1 LFHYKIKGVEQT
13 RSDNDE
19 LFFHTN
25 SILKFLSDLFSLA
38 KVKNST
44 NIFYSNDFNVLVDI
58 IIRKLTNL
66 TAEDQIRVDYLSL
79 IQLLI
84 KNSNYMAGTYR
95 KFDLL
100 ECFNQILNEK
110 DQHTID
116 QDIVRVILTEN
127 PELLY

>member
-1 LFHYKIKGVEQT
+1 MIHYKIKGAECQVNVPE
-13 RSDNDE
+13 D

-25 SILKFLSDLFSLA
+25 SILKFLSDLFSLD
-38 KVKNST
+38 KVKNTT
-44 NIFYSNDFNVLVDI
+44 NIFYSNDFNVLIDI

-79 IQLLI
+79 VQLLI
-84 KNSNYMAGTYR
+84 KNSDYMNSSYR
-95 KFDLL
+95 KLDLL
-100 ECFNQILNEK
+100 ECFNLILNEK

-127 PELLY
+127 PELLL